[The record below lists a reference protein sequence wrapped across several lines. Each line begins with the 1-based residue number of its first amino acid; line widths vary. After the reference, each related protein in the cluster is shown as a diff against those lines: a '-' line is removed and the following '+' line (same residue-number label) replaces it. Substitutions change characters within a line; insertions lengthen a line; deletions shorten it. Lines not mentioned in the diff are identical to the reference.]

1 MEMYFYSYGSASGFT
16 MPINIVILLP
26 VSDTICTVFV
36 TVIKKTHTHTQTK
49 NVLLDNLYAIK
60 WYGEAID
67 PIKNHLIFCTIN
79 KLQRKKTLWTKKN
92 MQEWC

>member
-36 TVIKKTHTHTQTK
+36 TVIKKTHTNQK
-49 NVLLDNLYAIK
+49 CFIRQFICN
-60 WYGEAID
+60 
-67 PIKNHLIFCTIN
+67 
-79 KLQRKKTLWTKKN
+79 
-92 MQEWC
+92 